1 MVEVDVT
8 LSTTTLFHQLVKIIY
23 LFAGGTKRTMGQ
35 NETLRMYKK
44 NRSLL
49 YRKRCKMAPPLT
61 MYPIMAKVWCLQ
73 CTDQLENVRSHG
85 FSQNELPQG
94 KKHDLTARMGQ
105 DGLQQKTGYCKLWT
119 RGKMGCQ
126 IIFRKINWLAMEN
139 GVKRDSG
146 ANAHNGHGTVSPEF
160 RRIEQV
166 LIHETTARFE
176 RCSILLRAFDSWL
189 SGVSGTSGFTR
200 GGRFTPAPPCKSRG
214 VDWVSC
220 FQVCVWAAG

>member
-94 KKHDLTARMGQ
+94 KKHDFTAHGARWITAENGLVQTVDAGQ
-105 DGLQQKTGYCKLWT
+105 NGVRNNLSKNQLARYGEWGKTGL
-119 RGKMGCQ
+119 RG
-126 IIFRKINWLAMEN
+126 
-139 GVKRDSG
+139 
-146 ANAHNGHGTVSPEF
+146 
-160 RRIEQV
+160 
-166 LIHETTARFE
+166 
-176 RCSILLRAFDSWL
+176 
-189 SGVSGTSGFTR
+189 
-200 GGRFTPAPPCKSRG
+200 
-214 VDWVSC
+214 
-220 FQVCVWAAG
+220 